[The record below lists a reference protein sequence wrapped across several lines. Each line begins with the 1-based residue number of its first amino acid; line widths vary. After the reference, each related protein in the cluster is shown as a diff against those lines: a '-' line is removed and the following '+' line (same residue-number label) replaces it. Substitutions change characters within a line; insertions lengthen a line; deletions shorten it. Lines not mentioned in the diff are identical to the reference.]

1 MNPQQLEHPND
12 EFKFTLR
19 TARTEDLTTI
29 RDLVTEVFLASEPT
43 SSYLKISPAGF
54 HLIYNAFVPEVDLS
68 TTVLAEESRT
78 GEIAAVLV
86 NAPYASHVDTSIK
99 EGLAFQQILHEFYE
113 PLKSCILIPQGIPES
128 RVLHCALAATRL
140 KYEGHG
146 LFKAILRET
155 LKIATM
161 DPRWDIAMAE
171 ITSPISRHVFVDLFY
186 WNEGHVIRYR
196 DYEIDGKKPFE
207 HLEGE
212 AVLGWTNVDR
222 EKPYHL
228 I

>member
-1 MNPQQLEHPND
+1 MNHPQRTPY
-12 EFKFTLR
+12 KFTLR
-19 TARTEDLTTI
+19 TARTEDLPAI

-54 HLIYNAFVPEVDLS
+54 HLIYNAFVPEIDLH
-68 TTVLAEESRT
+68 TTVLAEELRT

-113 PLKSCILIPQGIPES
+113 PLKTRVLLPRGIPES
-128 RVLHCALAATRL
+128 RVLHCALAATRE

-146 LFKAILRET
+146 LLKAILRET
-155 LKIATM
+155 LKITKM
-161 DPRWDIAMAE
+161 DPRWDIAMGE
-171 ITSPISRHVFVDLFY
+171 LTSPLTRRLCVDSFN
-186 WNEGHVIRYR
+186 WKEVHVIRYK

-212 AVLGWTNVDR
+212 AVLAWTNL
-222 EKPYHL
+222 ESQKL
-228 I
+228 